1 MQPLE
6 MSGHSDYKQICQ
18 MLTKGCDQK
27 KLKSIILIHG
37 DEDSKANLKNEIAKS
52 NREVDIKIAQAKET
66 IKC

>member
-1 MQPLE
+1 

-37 DEDSKANLKNEIAKS
+37 DEESKAHLKQELEKTIKG
-52 NREVDIKIAQAKET
+52 VDITIALSKST